1 MISWHGG
8 RRLLPLAA
16 VLILSV
22 AVVARAQV
30 RLEHLDLEKTANGI
44 AKTGSEPGFREVG
57 PRALCECEVEG
68 DCVPTDR
75 SVTFVRL
82 FSEANEA
89 FTPVHVV
96 LTEDSKVELLAAEA
110 EIIWSEDADE
120 ANLKVGKGPWLKV
133 RIDNKEGWMH
143 SEEDFEAIG
152 LPEMD

>member
-1 MISWHGG
+1 VPFSKPVSFDGE
-8 RRLLPLAA
+8 LK
-16 VLILSV
+16 
-22 AVVARAQV
+22 
-30 RLEHLDLEKTANGI
+30 LEKTANGI
-44 AKTGSEPGFREVG
+44 AKTGSELGFRPEVG

-110 EIIWSEDADE
+110 EVIWSEDAHE
-120 ANLKVGKGPWLKV
+120 ANLKVGKDPWPKV
-133 RIDNKEGWMH
+133 RIDNKEGWIH

-152 LPEMD
+152 LSEMD